1 MYGKK
6 VKLRFLFLTLV
17 LVSVILSI
25 FLILQSLK
33 DNVIYFQSPSE
44 IKSLIELN
52 EKKISNEKRAN
63 AAVITLNGISIDTCI
78 EVFDKI
84 LIDAG

>member
-6 VKLRFLFLTLV
+6 VKLRFLFLV
-17 LVSVILSI
+17 LILLSVILSV

-33 DNVIYFQSPSE
+33 NNVIYFQSPSE

-52 EKKISNEKRAN
+52 KIKSWR
-63 AAVITLNGISIDTCI
+63 NG
-78 EVFDKI
+78 
-84 LIDAG
+84 

>member
-17 LVSVILSI
+17 LVSVILSV

-44 IKSLIELN
+44 IKSLIEID
-52 EKKISNEKRAN
+52 KKKNKSWR
-63 AAVITLNGISIDTCI
+63 NG
-78 EVFDKI
+78 
-84 LIDAG
+84 